1 MRKSFIIY
9 LITLLY
15 CSLPIMAQQVQEY
28 ETTYIPYAFPQYRK
42 ATVTM
47 MFGSKK
53 EVMGNIYLDGSK
65 FYFLKDSVS
74 IEASLSNIHRVAFGD
89 TLYMPVDTMLARI
102 VAEDSNKM
110 LVCIRT
116 IDKYKMKGCNDGIHG
131 EDKRGEGMAYFQLDM
146 FSSMG
151 FIELN
156 SDQTD
161 HSKLFPLKR
170 EYFYILNGEIV
181 PAKERPVMKRYTKA
195 QRKVIK
201 GMTENRFWSWKD
213 ENSLIQLLELL

>member
-15 CSLPIMAQQVQEY
+15 CSLPIMAQQVQED

-102 VAEDSNKM
+102 VA
-110 LVCIRT
+110 
-116 IDKYKMKGCNDGIHG
+116 
-131 EDKRGEGMAYFQLDM
+131 
-146 FSSMG
+146 
-151 FIELN
+151 
-156 SDQTD
+156 
-161 HSKLFPLKR
+161 
-170 EYFYILNGEIV
+170 
-181 PAKERPVMKRYTKA
+181 
-195 QRKVIK
+195 
-201 GMTENRFWSWKD
+201 
-213 ENSLIQLLELL
+213 